1 MKKLTTGTP
10 VATGTHSSRTMM
22 EEGVIFKYQS
32 IGRAV
37 VKISEHDKTVTLM
50 ITAVFVCTRP
60 TQEQESQH

>member
-1 MKKLTTGTP
+1 
-10 VATGTHSSRTMM
+10 MM
-22 EEGVIFKYQS
+22 EDGVIFKYQS

-50 ITAVFVCTRP
+50 ITAVIVCTRP